1 MIHSV
6 IPAFSLIEGRL
17 EELGI
22 ALLVVIKPQSSGTDL
37 FA

>member
-1 MIHSV
+1 MIDSV

-22 ALLVVIKPQSSGTDL
+22 ANFFYFFKAPFSSSP
-37 FA
+37 